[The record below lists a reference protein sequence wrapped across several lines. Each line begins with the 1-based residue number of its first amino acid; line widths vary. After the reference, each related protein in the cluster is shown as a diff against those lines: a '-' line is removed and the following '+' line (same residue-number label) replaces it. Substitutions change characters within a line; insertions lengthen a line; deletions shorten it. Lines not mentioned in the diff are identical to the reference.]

1 VTDYTGVSVT
11 EKTVVKDKQKNI
23 EAADVAGIL
32 APLCAN
38 RNEADIES
46 ITKAWVLAN
55 SAHLSQVRVS
65 GEPFVEH
72 VLAVATILAKLR
84 LDTDTIVAALLHDVV
99 EDTAVES
106 TDLKRDFGESVAR
119 LVEGVTKMSHI
130 RVIRDESE
138 KKRKEHVRAE
148 SLRKMLLAMAE
159 DVRVVLIKLADRLHN
174 MRTLSSLPEEK
185 QQRIARETMDIFA
198 PLANRLGIW
207 QIKWELED
215 LSFRYIEPDAYHE
228 IASMLAERRIDRE
241 QYLEKFVDQVKNE
254 LANAGIKA
262 DVYGRPKHI
271 FGIWKKMR
279 NKRKGFHEIY
289 DVRAVRIV
297 TREIKD
303 CYGALGIVHTLWQY
317 IPGEFDDYIAT
328 PKENNYRSIHTAVIG
343 EKGKTVEIQ
352 VRTKEMHQQS
362 EYGVAAHW
370 RYKEGAE
377 EDASFDEKINWL
389 RQLLEWK
396 DEVSEASEFVDQF
409 KSEVFSDRVYVF
421 TPMGNIIDLPQGAT
435 PIDFAYEIHSEVGH
449 RCRGAKVDGRI
460 VPLTYVL
467 KTGSRVEVLTVKKG
481 GPSRDWLNPHLGYI
495 HTTRARTKA
504 QYWFRQQDRENNI
517 ASGRNTIEREL
528 KRLGYHEIGH
538 EAMAHAAGYD
548 HADNFFA
555 AIGRGEFKNAQIL
568 NTIKSLVAPAAPKPE
583 LGKLVTHKRKATG
596 TGAIKIQGIGNLLTQ
611 MGQCC
616 KPVYGDQIIGYITK
630 GRGVTVH
637 RSDCSNALK
646 YINDQ
651 NERLI
656 EVSWGIE
663 KGETYPVDIQIQAYD
678 RHGLLKDVTSL
689 FADEKLNVVSV
700 NTSLDKN
707 KNIANMLITVEIEDI
722 SSLSRVLVKLEQL
735 PNVLEASRRR

>member
-1 VTDYTGVSVT
+1 M
-11 EKTVVKDKQKNI
+11 EKTGIKDKTKATVKSGI
-23 EAADVAGIL
+23 EIPEVL

-38 RNEADIES
+38 RSDHDVKAIL
-46 ITKAWVLAN
+46 KAWRLAN

-72 VLAVATILAKLR
+72 VLAVAVILAKLR
-84 LDTDTIVAALLHDVV
+84 LDSETIIAALLHDVV
-99 EDTAVES
+99 EDTSVKSE
-106 TDLKRDFGESVAR
+106 DLKRDFGEGVAR
-119 LVEGVTKMSHI
+119 LVEGVTKMSNIQVLH
-130 RVIRDESE
+130 DEPE
-138 KKRKEHVRAE
+138 KKKKEHVRAE

-174 MRTLSSLPEEK
+174 MRTLGSLAEDK

-215 LSFRYIEPDAYHE
+215 LSFRYIEPDAYHD
-228 IASMLAERRIDRE
+228 IANMLAERRVDRE
-241 QYLEKFVDQVKNE
+241 QYLEKFVSQVKAE
-254 LANAGIKA
+254 LVKAGIQA
-262 DVYGRPKHI
+262 EVYGRPKHI

-297 TREIKD
+297 AGEIKD
-303 CYGALGIVHTLWQY
+303 CYAALGIVHTLWQY

-352 VRTKEMHQQS
+352 LRTKEMHQQS
-362 EYGVAAHW
+362 EYGIAAHW
-370 RYKEGAE
+370 RYKEGSAV
-377 EDASFDEKINWL
+377 DASFDEKINWL

-396 DEVSEASEFVDQF
+396 DEVSGASEFVDQF
-409 KSEVFSDRVYVF
+409 KSAVFSDRVYVF

-467 KTGSRVEVLTVKKG
+467 KTGTKVEILTVKKG

-517 ASGRNTIEREL
+517 SSGRNSIEREL

-538 EAMAHAAGYD
+538 EAMAHAAAYENTD
-548 HADNFFA
+548 DFFA
-555 AIGRGEFKNAQIL
+555 AIGRGEFKNAQVI
-568 NTIKSLVAPAAPKPE
+568 NVIRSLVSPGTPKPE
-583 LGKLVTHKRKATG
+583 SGKLVTHKRKVVG
-596 TGAIKIQGIGNLLTQ
+596 TSAIQIQGIGNLLTQ
-611 MGQCC
+611 IGQCC
-616 KPVYGDQIIGYITK
+616 KPVYGDQIIGYITR

-637 RSDCSNALK
+637 RSDCPNVLK
-646 YINDQ
+646 YINEQ
-651 NERLI
+651 SERLI

-689 FADEKLNVVSV
+689 LSDEKLNVVAV
-700 NTSLDKN
+700 KTSLDQN
-707 KNIANMLITVEIEDI
+707 KNMATMLLTVEIEDI
-722 SSLSRVLVKLEQL
+722 SALSRVLVKLEQL
-735 PNVLEASRRR
+735 PNVLEASRRRS